1 MKGENDVKRSEIYQ
15 DKTLTAKRIR
25 ELASINNEKA
35 QDICDKTGVSKYSM
49 SQYFNGVHA
58 MSNVNAKKIS
68 DVYGVDP
75 LWLMGFDV
83 PMYKQKEDGFD
94 KAIEYMKKHKVLYDI
109 MLAGG
114 QLLEVEEKDNES
126 TLKLLEAYYNAL
138 TALNQKGKN

>member
-1 MKGENDVKRSEIYQ
+1 MKRSEIYQ

-83 PMYKQKEDGFD
+83 PMYKPKEEYGFD
-94 KAIEYMKKHKVLYDI
+94 KAIEYMQKHRILYDI

-114 QLLEVEEKDNES
+114 KLLETDEKTNDD
-126 TLKLLEAYYNAL
+126 TTVKLLEAYLNAL
-138 TALNQKGKN
+138 KAMNKKGEN